1 MVRIRKAVCSSDG
14 LHSRDLAMGFDS
26 ELVGFRGLDGQ
37 KVDSSG
43 LVRSPSLGKYDEGV
57 IGGKTMF
64 ACSARNLTNGRSSG
78 TGTGVQT
85 RVQLIQAGKIE
96 IQWHRVLIL
105 FINLSGCIPPR
116 YRIQNKEMSGMP
128 RDQITLAK
136 SASAATPAMA
146 SSRAWW
152 RRA

>member
-1 MVRIRKAVCSSDG
+1 MGDHRAQGPGYRPGFNLYKREG
-14 LHSRDLAMGFDS
+14 SRF
-26 ELVGFRGLDGQ
+26 
-37 KVDSSG
+37 
-43 LVRSPSLGKYDEGV
+43 
-57 IGGKTMF
+57 
-64 ACSARNLTNGRSSG
+64 NG
-78 TGTGVQT
+78 
-85 RVQLIQAGKIE
+85 I
-96 IQWHRVLIL
+96 VLIL